1 MPLGFAAQL
10 NCASPG
16 GDDTTSYGGNAITVD
31 ASGNINVAGYATVG
45 SASSGM
51 IAKLN
56 ASSGARIMRVRGE
69 YLTWGAQ
76 VRYSPELM
84 TLLFAADELLGRR
97 IARAE
102 TN

>member
-1 MPLGFAAQL
+1 M
-10 NCASPG
+10 
-16 GDDTTSYGGNAITVD
+16 
-31 ASGNINVAGYATVG
+31 AGYATVG
-45 SASSGM
+45 SASSGI
-51 IAKLN
+51 IAKFN
-56 ASSGARIMRVRGE
+56 ASNGSRIMRVRGE

-84 TLLFAADELLGRR
+84 TLPFAADEVLGRR